1 MKRFII
7 KAIAF
12 FTILF
17 GLAWGLDYIIS
28 KGLLEMEDYRFMSWS
43 EMQKGDINGKF
54 IKKSRK

>member
-12 FTILF
+12 FTILL

-43 EMQKGDINGKF
+43 EMQKGDINADIVHGSK
-54 IKKSRK
+54 